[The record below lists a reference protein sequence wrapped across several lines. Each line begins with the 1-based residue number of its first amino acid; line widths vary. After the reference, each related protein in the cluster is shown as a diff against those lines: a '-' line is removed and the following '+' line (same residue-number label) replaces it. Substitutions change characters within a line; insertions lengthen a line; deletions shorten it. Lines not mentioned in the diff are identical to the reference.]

1 MKKLFGFWCL
11 FLLFSCRTQGVE
23 KHETQP
29 VVKSDKANIVS
40 YTIKDRNGGNHS
52 FNIDDV
58 KGILSL
64 TLPYDHSVNLTEVKP
79 VILISKN
86 ATISPTAE
94 QVCDFS
100 SADKSVSYTVISESG
115 KKKSYTASVKV
126 LPKRKNLEVES
137 IKIHG
142 KLVESNQVTI
152 GEDCSTVQKSNIE
165 VKFKGENTPTD
176 FSISQEILR
185 LNSFGD
191 SGVITLSTSKT
202 DMWNAWSQVITVIRG
217 GKKHVPST
225 EKKMLTFEA
234 NGVSGSINQNSRTV
248 TCVLPSDVEVGLIRP
263 IITCSKN
270 AMVFPPSGYE
280 RDFKDSHVTPLTYTV
295 TAEDGSSEVYSV
307 SITRRKS
314 SVAKIISFKVGS
326 VNAKIDDEN
335 GRISVEVDR
344 SISLNSIAPN
354 IQLSKYATVNPE
366 SGVQGDFSNSIAKPL
381 EYIVTAED
389 GSTTKKYEVTITHK
403 KSNKAEITLF
413 KVGNVEAVIDQNSNT
428 IKAEVEKSV
437 DLKKI
442 RPEIVASEYAVVSPK
457 SGDEKDFSNS
467 ENEPVRYNVTSEDGS
482 TTKKYE
488 VTIIHKKSNK
498 AEITLFKVGNVEAV
512 IDQNSN
518 TIKAEVEKSVD
529 LKKIRPE
536 IVASEYAV
544 VSPKSGDEK
553 DFSNSENEPVRYNVT
568 SEDLSK
574 IKGYNVTITHKKS
587 SEARIISFKIGDVKG
602 KINSDD
608 TIDVLL
614 KFGTDLTDITPAIEI
629 SQYAKISPANGV
641 KQDFSNGK
649 TVEYTVTSESG
660 EVKNKYTVYVKKNLP
675 ETKIKIFDK
684 FYEPTGVGKGT
695 IKIPKDK
702 NEIKKADI
710 EITYEEGGQTIKVS
724 QDNYRIEGD
733 QTTLIGESGTM
744 TLKILLTLGAEYLLN
759 VPMIIEVS
767 K

>member
-58 KGILSL
+58 KGMLSL

-79 VILISKN
+79 VIVISKN
-86 ATISPTAE
+86 ATISPTAG

-100 SADKSVSYTVISESG
+100 SADKSVSYTVTSESG

-152 GEDCSTVQKSNIE
+152 GKDCSTVQKVNIE
-165 VKFKGENTPTD
+165 VKFKGENTPSD

-202 DMWNAWSQVITVIRG
+202 DMWNSWSQVITVIRG

-234 NGVSGSINQNSRTV
+234 NGVSGLINQATRTV

-280 RDFKDSHVTPLTYTV
+280 RDFKDSHTTPLTYTV
-295 TAEDGSSEVYSV
+295 TAEDGSSVAYSV

-314 SVAKIISFKVGS
+314 SVAKIVSFKVGS

-335 GRISVEVDR
+335 GRITVEVDR
-344 SISLNSIAPN
+344 SIPLNSIAPN

-389 GSTTKKYEVTITHK
+389 GSTTKKYEVTIT
-403 KSNKAEITLF
+403 
-413 KVGNVEAVIDQNSNT
+413 
-428 IKAEVEKSV
+428 
-437 DLKKI
+437 
-442 RPEIVASEYAVVSPK
+442 
-457 SGDEKDFSNS
+457 
-467 ENEPVRYNVTSEDGS
+467 
-482 TTKKYE
+482 
-488 VTIIHKKSNK
+488 HKKSNK

>member
-11 FLLFSCRTQGVE
+11 FLLFSCRTQEVE
-23 KHETQP
+23 KPETRP

-79 VILISKN
+79 VIVISKN

-100 SADKSVSYTVISESG
+100 SADKSVSYTVTSESG

-126 LPKRKNLEVES
+126 LPTRKNLEVES

-165 VKFKGENTPTD
+165 VKFKGENTPSD

-225 EKKMLTFEA
+225 EKIMLTFEA
-234 NGVSGSINQNSRTV
+234 NGVSGSINQNTRTV

-295 TAEDGSSEVYSV
+295 TAEDGSSVAYSV

-314 SVAKIISFKVGS
+314 SVAKIVSFKVGS

-354 IQLSKYATVNPE
+354 IQLSKYATVNPQ
-366 SGVQGDFSNSIAKPL
+366 SGVQRDFSNSIAVPL

-389 GSTTKKYEVTITHK
+389 GSTTKKYEVTIT
-403 KSNKAEITLF
+403 
-413 KVGNVEAVIDQNSNT
+413 
-428 IKAEVEKSV
+428 
-437 DLKKI
+437 
-442 RPEIVASEYAVVSPK
+442 
-457 SGDEKDFSNS
+457 
-467 ENEPVRYNVTSEDGS
+467 
-482 TTKKYE
+482 
-488 VTIIHKKSNK
+488 HKKSNK

-629 SQYAKISPANGV
+629 SQYAKISPANGM

-684 FYEPTGVGKGT
+684 FYEPAGVGKGT

-702 NEIKKADI
+702 NEIKKEDI
-710 EITYEEGGQTIKVS
+710 EITYEEGGQTIKVP

-744 TLKILLTLGAEYLLN
+744 TLKIILNLGAEYLLN

>member
-11 FLLFSCRTQGVE
+11 FLLFSCRTQEVE
-23 KHETQP
+23 KPETRP

-64 TLPYDHSVNLTEVKP
+64 TLPYDHSVNLSEVRP
-79 VILISKN
+79 VIVVSKN

-100 SADKSVSYTVISESG
+100 SADKSVSYTVTSESG

-126 LPKRKNLEVES
+126 LPTRKNLEVES

-152 GEDCSTVQKSNIE
+152 GEDCSTVQKANIE
-165 VKFKGENTPTD
+165 VKFKGENTPSD

-225 EKKMLTFEA
+225 EKIMLTFEA

-295 TAEDGSSEVYSV
+295 TAEDGSSVAYSV

-314 SVAKIISFKVGS
+314 SVAKIVSFKVGS

-354 IQLSKYATVNPE
+354 IQLSKYATVNPQ
-366 SGVQGDFSNSIAKPL
+366 SGVQRDFSNSIATPL

-389 GSTTKKYEVTITHK
+389 GITTKKYKVTIT
-403 KSNKAEITLF
+403 
-413 KVGNVEAVIDQNSNT
+413 
-428 IKAEVEKSV
+428 
-437 DLKKI
+437 
-442 RPEIVASEYAVVSPK
+442 Y
-457 SGDEKDFSNS
+457 
-467 ENEPVRYNVTSEDGS
+467 
-482 TTKKYE
+482 
-488 VTIIHKKSNK
+488 KKSNK

-574 IKGYNVTITHKKS
+574 IKVYNVTITHKKS

-602 KINSDD
+602 KINSDN

-614 KFGTDLTDITPAIEI
+614 KFGTDLTDITPATEI

-660 EVKNKYTVYVKKNLP
+660 KVKNKYTVYVKKNLP

-702 NEIKKADI
+702 NEIKKEDI
-710 EITYEEGGQTIKVS
+710 EITYEEGGQTIKVP

-744 TLKILLTLGAEYLLN
+744 TLKILLTLGSEYLLN
-759 VPMIIEVS
+759 VPMIVEVS